1 MTDHSI
7 TVTPATDDGR
17 AMWLA
22 RCPCSWRSIR
32 CVSEFQAK
40 QIGDVHVVEMA
51 RMQREW
57 DEQARQRGGRGGR
70 GA

>member
-1 MTDHSI
+1 MTDHSV

-32 CVSEFQAK
+32 CVSEFQAR

-57 DEQARQRGGRGGR
+57 GRAAGPAGEREAR
-70 GA
+70 

>member
-1 MTDHSI
+1 MTAHSY
-7 TVTPATDDGR
+7 TVEPATDDGR
-17 AMWLA
+17 AMWVA

-51 RMQREW
+51 RMRRAW
-57 DEQARQRGGRGGR
+57 GSR
-70 GA
+70 